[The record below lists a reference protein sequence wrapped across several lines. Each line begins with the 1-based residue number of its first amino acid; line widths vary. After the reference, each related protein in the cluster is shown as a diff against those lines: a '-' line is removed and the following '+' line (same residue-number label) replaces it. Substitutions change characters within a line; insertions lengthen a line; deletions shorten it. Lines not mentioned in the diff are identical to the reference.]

1 MMYLRLVG
9 GFDLN
14 HMINVTL
21 DEVIIYLLLSIVLG
35 LIFHFA
41 LSSKQIDSTEEETII
56 SKSIPLKTK
65 IVLVFIT
72 LVIVFVPVFKLL
84 NTGYFL

>member
-9 GFDLN
+9 AFDFN

-21 DEVIIYLLLSIVLG
+21 DEVIIYLVLSIVLS
-35 LIFHFA
+35 LILHFA
-41 LSSKQIDSTEEETII
+41 LSSKQIDSTEEEII
-56 SKSIPLKTK
+56 IGKSIPLKAK
-65 IVLVFIT
+65 VILVFIT

-84 NTGYFL
+84 KTGYFL